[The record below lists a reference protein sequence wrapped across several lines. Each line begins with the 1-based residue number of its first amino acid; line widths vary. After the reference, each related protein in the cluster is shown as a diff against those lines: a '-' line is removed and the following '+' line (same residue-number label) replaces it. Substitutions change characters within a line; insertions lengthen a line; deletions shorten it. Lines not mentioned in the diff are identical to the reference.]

1 MLHTVPI
8 YTANVR
14 MQRFSVT
21 GPKKNVLKA
30 IDSVVIKSLVVK
42 GFNIKSIVS
51 NNLEKFIKKAQEI
64 QKLQK
69 NQKYV
74 FGGIELLQQHGKGIN
89 DLD

>member
-1 MLHTVPI
+1 
-8 YTANVR
+8 